1 MEFLKQEVLNLA
13 SCLTHIFRRNLRGNF
28 YEKEKKIGVPSFFK
42 LADVYLHWTEV
53 RIINCCNG
61 GSYRSMNGGRYK
73 LAVLW
78 DFFIFQDGG
87 RLPPLDGG

>member
-1 MEFLKQEVLNLA
+1 
-13 SCLTHIFRRNLRGNF
+13 
-28 YEKEKKIGVPSFFK
+28 
-42 LADVYLHWTEV
+42 
-53 RIINCCNG
+53 
-61 GSYRSMNGGRYK
+61 MNGGRYK